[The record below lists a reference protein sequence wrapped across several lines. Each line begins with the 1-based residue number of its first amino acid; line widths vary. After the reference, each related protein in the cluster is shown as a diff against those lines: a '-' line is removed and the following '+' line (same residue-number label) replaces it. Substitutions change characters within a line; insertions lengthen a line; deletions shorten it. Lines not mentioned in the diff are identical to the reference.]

1 MIDLQKR
8 SSRITMKKWVLI
20 LVIAAVVG
28 GALIAWLRFGAS
40 QAGRAA
46 QGARAAVPAAGS
58 RQAVAVEAVPVTR
71 VTLRDLGTFSG
82 SLLARSN
89 VQVSARIAGRL
100 ERLLVDVGDRVEK
113 GRLLAVLDS
122 EEYAQALEQAR
133 AELAVAEANRKAAAI
148 TLDMA
153 GRDLERAKTLREKK
167 ISSESELD
175 QADAQRRKAEAQDD
189 VAVAQVRQKEAALK
203 AAELRVSQ
211 TQIRA
216 DWQDGS
222 ATRVV
227 GERYAEAGS
236 LLRANDA
243 ICSLLDI
250 GTLVAVVQ
258 VTDQSYARV
267 HLGQRADVA
276 SDALP
281 GRVFPGSVSRVAP
294 FLRESTRQA
303 EVRVEIPN
311 ADAALKPGMPVQITL
326 EFGRR
331 EAVPAVPSGSV
342 TTREGVKGVFLVD
355 ETAKVARFVAVT
367 TGVTEGALIE
377 VTNRSLEGLVVTLG
391 QHLLEDGAAVT
402 VSRGANAT
410 LGNGGQ
416 PAAPAVPAQGRKS

>member
-8 SSRITMKKWVLI
+8 SSRIAMKKWVLI
-20 LVIAAVVG
+20 LVIAAVCG
-28 GALIAWLRFGAS
+28 GALVAWLRFGAN
-40 QAGRAA
+40 QAAAAA
-46 QGARAAVPAAGS
+46 QGARPGVPAAG
-58 RQAVAVEAVPVTR
+58 RQAVAVEAVPVAR

-100 ERLLVDVGDRVEK
+100 ERLPVDVGDRVEK

-122 EEYAQALEQAR
+122 EEYAQQLEQAR
-133 AELAVAEANRKAAAI
+133 AELQVAQANRDNARI
-148 TLDMA
+148 TLEMA
-153 GRDLERAKTLREKK
+153 GRDLERVKALREKK
-167 ISSESELD
+167 ISSESELE
-175 QADAQRRKAEAQDD
+175 QADAQRRKAEAQDA
-189 VAVAQVRQKEAALK
+189 VAVAQVRQKDAALK

-211 TQIRA
+211 TQLRA

-222 ATRVV
+222 ATRVI
-227 GERYAEAGS
+227 GERYAEPGS

-243 ICSLLDI
+243 ILSLLDI
-250 GTLVAVVQ
+250 GTLIAVIQ
-258 VTDQSYARV
+258 VTEQSYARLRV
-267 HLGQRADVA
+267 GQRAEVT
-276 SDALP
+276 SEALP
-281 GRVFPGSVSRVAP
+281 GVVFGGGVSRIAP

-303 EVRVEIPN
+303 EVRVEVPN
-311 ADAALKPGMPVQITL
+311 TEAALKPGMPVQVSL

-331 EAVPAVPSGSV
+331 EAVPAVPAGSV
-342 TTREGVKGVFLVD
+342 TTREGVKGVFMVD
-355 ETAKVARFVAVT
+355 ETAKVARFIAVT

-410 LGNGGQ
+410 LGNGTA
-416 PAAPAVPAQGRKS
+416 PAAPPAAGPGRKS